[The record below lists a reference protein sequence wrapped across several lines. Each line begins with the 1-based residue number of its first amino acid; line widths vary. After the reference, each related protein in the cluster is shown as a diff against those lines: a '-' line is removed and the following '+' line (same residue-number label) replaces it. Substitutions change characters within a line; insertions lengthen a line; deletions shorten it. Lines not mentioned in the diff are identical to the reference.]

1 MTPIVKEIEK
11 ASVKLQPLDLSPN
24 DYVSDFLEKLNAKDD
39 KDEPSK
45 ADSMVKSIVDDKK
58 VDENKISKINP
69 ISEVSEHKERPVMVS
84 VGLDACDLRPIVEY
98 QNRPPNNDQSV
109 ELIDKHDSMLSDKQ
123 QKWTI

>member
-24 DYVSDFLEKLNAKDD
+24 DYVSDFLEKLNTKDD

-69 ISEVSEHKERPVMVS
+69 ISEISEHKERPVMVS

-98 QNRPPNNDQSV
+98 QNRPPNND
-109 ELIDKHDSMLSDKQ
+109 
-123 QKWTI
+123 